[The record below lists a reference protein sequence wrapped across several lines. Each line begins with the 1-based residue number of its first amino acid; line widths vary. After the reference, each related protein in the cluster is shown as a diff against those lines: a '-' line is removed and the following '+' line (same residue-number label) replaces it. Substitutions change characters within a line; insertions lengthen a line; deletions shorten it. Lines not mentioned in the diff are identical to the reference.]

1 MLYGIYLRVAKT
13 RIEVK
18 RDRLVLTEEVEGFFE
33 KIVTKFGRGGA
44 KIDCPGRF
52 VGKRVIVVVCKE

>member
-1 MLYGIYLRVAKT
+1 MGKT

-18 RDRLVLTEEVEGFFE
+18 RDHLVLTEEVEGFFE

-44 KIDCPGRF
+44 KIDCPGKF